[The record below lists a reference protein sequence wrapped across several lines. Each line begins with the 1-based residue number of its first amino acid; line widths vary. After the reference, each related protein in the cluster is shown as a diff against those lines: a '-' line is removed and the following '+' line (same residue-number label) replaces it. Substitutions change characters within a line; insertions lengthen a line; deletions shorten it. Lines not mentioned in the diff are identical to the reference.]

1 MAKMFAKAKKASMKK
16 LKKIR
21 DLARMAV
28 KPENPE
34 ERRMKLK
41 RRTMLVLLNL
51 ALLSF
56 SIALIC
62 AGVQGRRNLKSVLDR
77 NSDLGL
83 NNTSSVVTEA
93 QPSSVNDVDENNAP
107 GRLESARTDLGAW
120 MLGDP
125 FISLIVIGSLL
136 IAISVTGVVG
146 AVTTNPQVLFGYY
159 GPSFVMVAILIYLG
173 CFCFIFAA
181 DERMYSEI
189 LETYVSTTA
198 QSAMDQMLLAKTHR
212 ALIEGGV
219 LSVLSSV
226 LLVLGLWISST
237 LMGHEYA
244 AKQMAMSMNI
254 LTMVFGAFILYLS
267 IVTSQAH
274 IAGAYAAIIVAIV
287 GAFTVLL
294 SVVGYFG
301 LANNSRFLLVLHSFL
316 LAVLCLLLFI
326 GTILCFVLQSQAD
339 AYIQSHWDLV
349 TTKVAHISKEEAYAI
364 VGNHM
369 VLIGVA
375 AIILSVCLLYNLF
388 ASILTLYSNWNNW
401 GMKVN
406 SLEADESAL
415 QSFVYM
421 RRRSS
426 SQSSGGKRHRTKPKK
441 QQKKRRES
449 SEEDEDD
456 SDFIEVHL
464 SEDEDEEGNSS
475 VVESSSDSDADSEA
489 TNKRK
494 ESKRSRKQ
502 QKQSGKK
509 SSNRTGKDDQDG
521 KRQRTR
527 KGQRK
532 GKQATESDLPAA
544 AVPTQQRDAEHS
556 ASELSHSDLE
566 ASYKPKPAVS
576 KWAAAVKPETT
587 PASEKANPKTPS
599 KGTAKNND
607 AERHPG
613 GTVKKTEKGRLLISS
628 LRRANFLRQDHRHAL
643 CLEACRPT
651 VFTAQAAR
659 SLAGAAATGSSAPPP
674 RLVPPFTEETALAKV
689 KFAEAAWNS
698 RDPERVALAYTP
710 DSQWRN
716 RCEFFSGREEI
727 KAFLRR
733 KWSKELDYRL
743 MKELWCFTENRIAVR
758 FEYEWHDTTGQW
770 WRTHGNEL
778 WEFTAEGLMQRRDM
792 SANDYPIEEKDR
804 RYRFER

>member
-28 KPENPE
+28 KPESPE

-77 NSDLGL
+77 NSDLGQ

-93 QPSSVNDVDENNAP
+93 QPSSVNDVDENNVP

-159 GPSFVMVAILIYLG
+159 APSFVMVAILIYLG

-198 QSAMDQMLLAKTHR
+198 QSAVDQMLLAKTHR

-388 ASILTLYSNWNNW
+388 ASILTLHSNWNNW

-406 SLEADESAL
+406 SLEVDESAL

-489 TNKRK
+489 TNRRK

-509 SSNRTGKDDQDG
+509 SSKRTGKDDQDG

-532 GKQATESDLPAA
+532 GKHATATDLPAA
-544 AVPTQQRDAEHS
+544 AVPTQQRDAENS

-613 GTVKKTEKGRLLISS
+613 GTVKKTDKV
-628 LRRANFLRQDHRHAL
+628 
-643 CLEACRPT
+643 LE
-651 VFTAQAAR
+651 
-659 SLAGAAATGSSAPPP
+659 
-674 RLVPPFTEETALAKV
+674 
-689 KFAEAAWNS
+689 
-698 RDPERVALAYTP
+698 PE
-710 DSQWRN
+710 
-716 RCEFFSGREEI
+716 
-727 KAFLRR
+727 
-733 KWSKELDYRL
+733 
-743 MKELWCFTENRIAVR
+743 
-758 FEYEWHDTTGQW
+758 DT
-770 WRTHGNEL
+770 
-778 WEFTAEGLMQRRDM
+778 QRRT
-792 SANDYPIEEKDR
+792 SNYFEESD
-804 RYRFER
+804 

>member
-1 MAKMFAKAKKASMKK
+1 
-16 LKKIR
+16 
-21 DLARMAV
+21 MAV

-62 AGVQGRRNLKSVLDR
+62 AGVQGRRNMKSVLDH
-77 NSDLGL
+77 NSDSGQ

-93 QPSSVNDVDENNAP
+93 QPSSVNDVDENNASS
-107 GRLESARTDLGAW
+107 RLESARTDLGAW

-159 GPSFVMVAILIYLG
+159 APSFVMVAILIYLG

-198 QSAMDQMLLAKTHR
+198 QSAVDQMLLAKTHR

-219 LSVLSSV
+219 LSVLSAV

-369 VLIGVA
+369 VLVGVA

-388 ASILTLYSNWNNW
+388 ASILTLYSNWNKW

-426 SQSSGGKRHRTKPKK
+426 SQSSGGKRHRAKPKK

-489 TNKRK
+489 TNRRK

-502 QKQSGKK
+502 QKQTGKK
-509 SSNRTGKDDQDG
+509 SSKRTKDDQDG

-527 KGQRK
+527 RGQRK
-532 GKQATESDLPAA
+532 GKQVTETDLPA
-544 AVPTQQRDAEHS
+544 AVPTQQRDAENS

-587 PASEKANPKTPS
+587 PASEKANPKTPT

-613 GTVKKTEKGRLLISS
+613 GTVKKTEK
-628 LRRANFLRQDHRHAL
+628 
-643 CLEACRPT
+643 
-651 VFTAQAAR
+651 AAR
-659 SLAGAAATGSSAPPP
+659 SLAGAAATGSSASPPS
-674 RLVPPFTEETALAKV
+674 LVPPFTHETALAKV

-698 RDPERVALAYTP
+698 RNPERVALAYTP

-743 MKELWCFTENRIAVR
+743 MKELWCFTDNRIAVR

-778 WEFTAEGLMQRRDM
+778 WEFTDEGLMQRRDM
-792 SANDYPIEEKDR
+792 SANDYQIEEKDR